1 MIIDEWI
8 ERFEKAG
15 VLDLDSEVHELKS
28 IEASDIN
35 NGGIGEQLQYLLDHC
50 GEDYLKS
57 LLGDGVE
64 GEEEVE

>member
-1 MIIDEWI
+1 MDINEWI

-15 VLDLDSEVHELKS
+15 VTDLDEEIHELKS

-35 NGGIGEQLQYLLDHC
+35 NNGLGDQLQYLLEQC

-57 LLGDGVE
+57 LLGDDHE
-64 GEEEVE
+64 